1 MDKWHVIKLENM
13 LFQICHLCSE
23 KAKRKKQENLL
34 EDDLVLG
41 WGSALMLSESEKF
54 EQWWMGFGERPAQK

>member
-1 MDKWHVIKLENM
+1 MIHKGRMDKWHVIKLENM

-41 WGSALMLSESEKF
+41 WGVLWNTDGYSELEMLC
-54 EQWWMGFGERPAQK
+54 QD